1 MKGYNYL
8 LLNVIFHL
16 IFKAKI
22 FVQEKPV
29 IEEWLCSVKE
39 KDFSWLRS
47 YLGFIFTLV
56 ADFGKLT

>member
-16 IFKAKI
+16 IFKAEI

-29 IEEWLCSVKE
+29 IEE
-39 KDFSWLRS
+39 
-47 YLGFIFTLV
+47 
-56 ADFGKLT
+56 